1 MSEENA
7 KAKKMTEKLMSM
19 QNGETKCQQQL
30 KIIKDFEKLFIIYLY
45 NRILHAKPFTV
56 TADNLTLKYQSTSC
70 LFFFSRLSGHFL
82 CTNFQCMHSL
92 CILFST
98 FQLVEINQ

>member
-70 LFFFSRLSGHFL
+70 LFFFQDCQVTSFAQIFNV
-82 CTNFQCMHSL
+82 CTHYASSFQR
-92 CILFST
+92 F
-98 FQLVEINQ
+98 N